1 MKEKILE
8 ALNRAKAKL
17 GSLRDSV
24 LGSQSPAT
32 APRAKTGP

>member
-17 GSLRDSV
+17 DSL
-24 LGSQSPAT
+24 LGSVWGNQSHAT
-32 APRAKTGP
+32 APRAKTGA